1 MIFRSFVAAA
11 GLLLAS
17 SPLAGPACANEPTVV
32 RVNTF
37 PTARSLPFF
46 AGLAKGIF
54 AKHGL
59 KVEVVFTENSRQQ
72 REGLAAGK
80 TDVVHSALD
89 NAIAM
94 IEVAKHDVV
103 IVAGRRQ
110 RHQRVLRAARD
121 QILRRSARPH
131 HRRRCARYRLCAA
144 RQEDPG
150 AARAQGRRRLHG
162 EADRPRQHA
171 PAGARREQGARRRA
185 C

>member
-1 MIFRSFVAAA
+1 MVFRSVAAA
-11 GLLLAS
+11 GLLLAAS
-17 SPLAGPACANEPTVV
+17 SLAAPACANEPTVV

-54 AKHGL
+54 ARHGL

-80 TDVVHSALD
+80 TDVVHAALD

-103 IVAGRRQ
+103 IVAGGDSGTNEFYVQ
-110 RHQRVLRAARD
+110 PEIKSFA
-121 QILRRSARPH
+121 
-131 HRRRCARYRLCAA
+131 
-144 RQEDPG
+144 
-150 AARAQGRRRLHG
+150 
-162 EADRPRQHA
+162 
-171 PAGARREQGARRRA
+171 EQGLAMTKDKLGVVDKLVQQK
-185 C
+185 